1 MNRSKSV
8 LNKNSKFDSNPLNEI
23 NKEDPSENFTQT
35 KTELPELKTLYGNK
49 SPYSLKIQ
57 KIIDELSKIDPDS
70 LMKQV
75 DPTINSTKT
84 IKQIQ
89 TYYNNIKK
97 EIGTYIR
104 QERLEEELKK
114 EINLIPK
121 QIEMLVH
128 PPKTSTAFF
137 NEIKLNKENKD
148 KEKEKEKEKDKD
160 KDKDSLKE
168 NKPVIDY
175 HYKLKNLE
183 SEIGHSYQKFNTI
196 KSKNNKLLIQLE
208 EIRKENLFYINRLSE
223 LKKELK
229 EKEDHYNSTKAQVE
243 ERMNDT
249 QEKDKLKEILQKQE
263 ILSKKTEKMKDDILE
278 NNSDYIE
285 KMAKN
290 NYLDFQKK
298 ELEKLIKNLE
308 QKRAKEN
315 EKFNKEINIE
325 LDKIKDYQ
333 KESKILKEL
342 DKEKMDNLEE
352 LFKEILETTKTQN
365 SLQLIEYLSRSREEN
380 ISFKSTVDSLHEYVD
395 KLQEEVNILEY
406 IISFC
411 EEQMKNNKMTLGEND
426 LKNLDDVN
434 KASALYIKLQ
444 YHVIKVL
451 YKQYTDKLF
460 DILKKYNVDLNEK
473 YLFKSEN
480 INAFIEFTVD
490 LQEKLKKIAEKM
502 KLETGNNTK
511 NVFDFNKWNSKWDK
525 ISMAK
530 DEVIREYNNTFGKG
544 LKFSKK
550 NIENLVDEYLEK
562 DKKGTIKK

>member
-8 LNKNSKFDSNPLNEI
+8 LNKNYKSDSNPLNEV
-23 NKEDPSENFTQT
+23 NNDEQNENNNSQT
-35 KTELPELKTLYGNK
+35 KTDLPEVKTFYGNK
-49 SPYSLKIQ
+49 SPYSLKLQ

-97 EIGTYIR
+97 EISTYIR
-104 QERLEEELKK
+104 QKRLEEELKK
-114 EINLIPK
+114 EINRIPK

-128 PPKTSTAFF
+128 PPKSSTIPQ
-137 NEIKLNKENKD
+137 NENKTIN
-148 KEKEKEKEKDKD
+148 DKD
-160 KDKDSLKE
+160 KDKDNQKE

-183 SEIGHSYQKFNTI
+183 TEIGHSYQKFNTI

-229 EKEDHYNSTKAQVE
+229 EKEDHYNATKAQVE
-243 ERMNDT
+243 ERMNDV
-249 QEKDKLKEILQKQE
+249 QEKEKLKEILQKQE
-263 ILSKKTEKMKDDILE
+263 ILSKRTEKMKDDILD

-325 LDKIKDYQ
+325 LDKIKVYQ

-380 ISFKSTVDSLHEYVD
+380 ISFKSTVDSLYEYTE
-395 KLQEEVNILEY
+395 KLQEEVNTLEY

-411 EEQMKNNKMTLGEND
+411 EEQMKNGKVPLGEND

-460 DILKKYNVDLNEK
+460 DILKKYNVNMDDK

-480 INAFIEFTVD
+480 INAFIKFTVD
-490 LQEKLKKIAEKM
+490 LQEKLKKIAERM
-502 KLETGNNTK
+502 KLEGGNNSK
-511 NVFDFNKWNSKWDK
+511 NVFDFNKWNSKWDR

-530 DEVIREYNNTFGKG
+530 DEVIKEYNTTFGKG

-550 NIENLVDEYLEK
+550 NIKNLVDEYLEK
-562 DKKGTIKK
+562 DKKPTGNKK

>member
-8 LNKNSKFDSNPLNEI
+8 LNKNYKSDSNPLNEV
-23 NKEDPSENFTQT
+23 NNEDQNDNNNSQT
-35 KTELPELKTLYGNK
+35 KTDLPEVKTFYGNK
-49 SPYSLKIQ
+49 SPYSLKLQ

-97 EIGTYIR
+97 EISTYIR

-114 EINLIPK
+114 EINRIPK

-128 PPKTSTAFF
+128 PPKSSTIPQ
-137 NEIKLNKENKD
+137 NENKTIN
-148 KEKEKEKEKDKD
+148 DKD
-160 KDKDSLKE
+160 KDKDNQKE

-183 SEIGHSYQKFNTI
+183 TEIGHSYQKFNTI

-229 EKEDHYNSTKAQVE
+229 EKEDHYNATKAQVE
-243 ERMNDT
+243 ERMNDV
-249 QEKDKLKEILQKQE
+249 QEKEKLKEILQKQE
-263 ILSKKTEKMKDDILE
+263 ILSKRTEKMKDDILD

-325 LDKIKDYQ
+325 LDKIKVYQ

-380 ISFKSTVDSLHEYVD
+380 ISFKSTVDSLYEYTE
-395 KLQEEVNILEY
+395 KLQEEVNTLEY

-411 EEQMKNNKMTLGEND
+411 EEQMKNGKVPLGEND

-460 DILKKYNVDLNEK
+460 NILKKYNVNMDDK

-480 INAFIEFTVD
+480 INAFIKFTVD
-490 LQEKLKKIAEKM
+490 LQEKLKKIAERM
-502 KLETGNNTK
+502 KLEGGNNSK
-511 NVFDFNKWNSKWDK
+511 NVFDFNKWNSKWDR

-530 DEVIREYNNTFGKG
+530 DEVIKEYNTTFGKG

-550 NIENLVDEYLEK
+550 NIKNLVDEYLEK
-562 DKKGTIKK
+562 DKKPTGNKK

>member
-8 LNKNSKFDSNPLNEI
+8 LNKNSKFDSNPLNEV

-137 NEIKLNKENKD
+137 NEIKPNKEKND
-148 KEKEKEKEKDKD
+148 KEKEKDKD

-315 EKFNKEINIE
+315 GKFNKEINIE

>member
-8 LNKNSKFDSNPLNEI
+8 LNKNYKSDSNPLNEV
-23 NKEDPSENFTQT
+23 NNEDQNDNNNSQT
-35 KTELPELKTLYGNK
+35 KIDLPEVKTFYGNK
-49 SPYSLKIQ
+49 SPYSLKLQ

-97 EIGTYIR
+97 EISTYIR

-114 EINLIPK
+114 EINRIPK

-128 PPKTSTAFF
+128 PPKSSTIPQ
-137 NEIKLNKENKD
+137 NENKTIN
-148 KEKEKEKEKDKD
+148 DKD
-160 KDKDSLKE
+160 KDKDNQKE

-183 SEIGHSYQKFNTI
+183 TEIGHSYQKFNTI

-229 EKEDHYNSTKAQVE
+229 EKEDHYNATKAQVE
-243 ERMNDT
+243 ERMNDV
-249 QEKDKLKEILQKQE
+249 QEKEKLKEILQKQE
-263 ILSKKTEKMKDDILE
+263 ILSKRTEKMKDDILD
-278 NNSDYIE
+278 NNSNYIE

-325 LDKIKDYQ
+325 LDKIKVYQ

-380 ISFKSTVDSLHEYVD
+380 ISFKSTVDSLYEYTE
-395 KLQEEVNILEY
+395 KLQEEVNTLEY

-411 EEQMKNNKMTLGEND
+411 EEQMKNGKVPLGEND

-460 DILKKYNVDLNEK
+460 DILKKYNVNMDDK

-490 LQEKLKKIAEKM
+490 LQEKLKKIAERM
-502 KLETGNNTK
+502 KLEGGNNSK
-511 NVFDFNKWNSKWDK
+511 NVFDFNKWNSKWDR

-530 DEVIREYNNTFGKG
+530 DEVIKEYNTTFGKG
-544 LKFSKK
+544 LKFSKN
-550 NIENLVDEYLEK
+550 NIKNLVDEYLEK
-562 DKKGTIKK
+562 DKKPTGNKK

>member
-8 LNKNSKFDSNPLNEI
+8 LNKNSKFEPNLLNEI
-23 NKEDPSENFTQT
+23 NKEEPSENVTQT
-35 KTELPELKTLYGNK
+35 KTDLPELKTLYGTK

-89 TYYNNIKK
+89 KYYNNIKK
-97 EIGTYIR
+97 EIGTYIK

-114 EINLIPK
+114 EISTIPK

-137 NEIKLNKENKD
+137 NEVKSNKEDSNANKS
-148 KEKEKEKEKDKD
+148 

-208 EIRKENLFYINRLSE
+208 ELRKENLFYVNRLSE

-229 EKEDHYNSTKAQVE
+229 EKEEHYNLTKAQVE
-243 ERMNDT
+243 ERMNDE
-249 QEKDKLKEILQKQE
+249 QEKEKLKEILQKQE
-263 ILSKKTEKMKDDILE
+263 VLTKKTEKMKDDILE

-315 EKFNKEINIE
+315 EKFNKEINTE

-395 KLQEEVNILEY
+395 KLQEEVNTLEY

-411 EEQMKNNKMTLGEND
+411 EEQMKNNKTALGEND

-434 KASALYIKLQ
+434 KASALYVKLQ

-460 DILKKYNVDLNEK
+460 DLLKKYNVDIDDK

-490 LQEKLKKIAEKM
+490 LQEKLKKIAEKI
-502 KLETGNNTK
+502 KVDTGNTTK

-530 DEVIREYNNTFGKG
+530 DEVIREYNTTFGKG

-562 DKKGTIKK
+562 DKKATIKK

>member
-8 LNKNSKFDSNPLNEI
+8 LNKNYKSDSNPLNEV
-23 NKEDPSENFTQT
+23 NNDEQNENNNSQT
-35 KTELPELKTLYGNK
+35 KTDLPEVKTFYGNK
-49 SPYSLKIQ
+49 SPYSLKLQ

-97 EIGTYIR
+97 EISTYIR

-114 EINLIPK
+114 EINRIPK

-128 PPKTSTAFF
+128 PPKSSTIPQ
-137 NEIKLNKENKD
+137 NENKTIN
-148 KEKEKEKEKDKD
+148 DKD
-160 KDKDSLKE
+160 KDKDNQKE

-183 SEIGHSYQKFNTI
+183 TEIGHSYQKFNTI

-229 EKEDHYNSTKAQVE
+229 EKEDHYNATKAQVE
-243 ERMNDT
+243 ERMNDV
-249 QEKDKLKEILQKQE
+249 QEKEKLKEILQKQE
-263 ILSKKTEKMKDDILE
+263 ILSKRTEKMKDDILD

-325 LDKIKDYQ
+325 LDKIKVYQ

-380 ISFKSTVDSLHEYVD
+380 ISFKSTVDSLYEYTE
-395 KLQEEVNILEY
+395 KLQEEVNTLEY

-411 EEQMKNNKMTLGEND
+411 EEQMKNGKVPLGEND

-460 DILKKYNVDLNEK
+460 DILKKYNVNMDDK

-480 INAFIEFTVD
+480 INAFIKFTVD
-490 LQEKLKKIAEKM
+490 LQEKLKKIAERM
-502 KLETGNNTK
+502 KLEGGNNSK
-511 NVFDFNKWNSKWDK
+511 NVFDFNKWNSKWDR

-530 DEVIREYNNTFGKG
+530 DEVIKEYNTTFGKG

-550 NIENLVDEYLEK
+550 NIKNLVDEYLEK
-562 DKKGTIKK
+562 DKKPTGNKK

>member
-8 LNKNSKFDSNPLNEI
+8 LNKNSKFEPNPLNEI
-23 NKEDPSENFTQT
+23 NKEEPSENVTQT
-35 KTELPELKTLYGNK
+35 KTDLPELKSLYGTK

-75 DPTINSTKT
+75 DPTIDSTKT

-89 TYYNNIKK
+89 KYYNNIKK
-97 EIGTYIR
+97 EIGTYIK

-114 EINLIPK
+114 EISTIPK

-128 PPKTSTAFF
+128 PPKTSTAYF
-137 NEIKLNKENKD
+137 NEVKSNKD
-148 KEKEKEKEKDKD
+148 DSNANKD

-208 EIRKENLFYINRLSE
+208 ELRKENLFYVNRLSE

-229 EKEDHYNSTKAQVE
+229 EKEEHYNSTKAQVE
-243 ERMNDT
+243 ERMNDE
-249 QEKDKLKEILQKQE
+249 QEKEKLKEIWQKQE
-263 ILSKKTEKMKDDILE
+263 VLTKKTEKMKDDILE

-315 EKFNKEINIE
+315 EKFNKEINTE

-380 ISFKSTVDSLHEYVD
+380 ISFKSTVDSLHEYVE
-395 KLQEEVNILEY
+395 KLQEEVNTLEY

-411 EEQMKNNKMTLGEND
+411 EEQMKNNKMTLGENA

-434 KASALYIKLQ
+434 KASALYVKLQ

-460 DILKKYNVDLNEK
+460 DLLKKYNVDIDDK

-490 LQEKLKKIAEKM
+490 LQEKLKKIAEKV
-502 KLETGNNTK
+502 KVDTGNTTK

-530 DEVIREYNNTFGKG
+530 DEVIREYNTTFGKG

-562 DKKGTIKK
+562 DKKATIKK

>member
-8 LNKNSKFDSNPLNEI
+8 LNKNSKFDSNPLNEV
-23 NKEDPSENFTQT
+23 NKEEPSENFTQT

-137 NEIKLNKENKD
+137 NEIKPNKEKND
-148 KEKEKEKEKDKD
+148 KEKDKDKD

-315 EKFNKEINIE
+315 GKFNKEINIE

>member
-8 LNKNSKFDSNPLNEI
+8 LNKNSKFEPNPLNEI
-23 NKEDPSENFTQT
+23 NKEEPSENVTQT
-35 KTELPELKTLYGNK
+35 KTDLPELKTLYGTK

-89 TYYNNIKK
+89 KYYNNIKK
-97 EIGTYIR
+97 EIGTYIK

-114 EINLIPK
+114 EISTIPK

-137 NEIKLNKENKD
+137 NEVKSNKEDSNANKS
-148 KEKEKEKEKDKD
+148 

-208 EIRKENLFYINRLSE
+208 ELRKENLFYVNRLSE

-229 EKEDHYNSTKAQVE
+229 EKEEHYNLTKAQVE
-243 ERMNDT
+243 ERMNDE
-249 QEKDKLKEILQKQE
+249 QEKEKLKEILQKQE
-263 ILSKKTEKMKDDILE
+263 VLTKKTEKMKDDILE

-315 EKFNKEINIE
+315 EKFNKEINTE

-365 SLQLIEYLSRSREEN
+365 SVQLIEYLSRSREEN
-380 ISFKSTVDSLHEYVD
+380 ISFKSTVDSLHQYVD
-395 KLQEEVNILEY
+395 KLQEEVNTLEY

-411 EEQMKNNKMTLGEND
+411 EEQMKNNKTALGEND

-434 KASALYIKLQ
+434 KASALYVKLQ

-460 DILKKYNVDLNEK
+460 DLLKKYNVDIDDK

-490 LQEKLKKIAEKM
+490 LQEKLKKIAEKI
-502 KLETGNNTK
+502 KVDSGNTTK
-511 NVFDFNKWNSKWDK
+511 NVFDFNKWNSKWDR
-525 ISMAK
+525 INMAK
-530 DEVIREYNNTFGKG
+530 DEVIKEYNTTFGKG

-550 NIENLVDEYLEK
+550 NIKSLVDEYLEK
-562 DKKGTIKK
+562 DKKPTVIKK

>member
-1 MNRSKSV
+1 MNRSRSV
-8 LNKNSKFDSNPLNEI
+8 LNMKNRNDSNPINVLDEDNLNI
-23 NKEDPSENFTQT
+23 QT
-35 KTELPELKTLYGNK
+35 KTDLPEVKTLHSK
-49 SPYSLKIQ
+49 SPFFLKLQ
-57 KIIDELSKIDPDS
+57 KIIDELAQIDPDS
-70 LMKQV
+70 LMQKV

-89 TYYNNIKK
+89 IYYNNIKK
-97 EIGTYIR
+97 EINTFVK
-104 QERLEEELKK
+104 QEKMEEELKK
-114 EINLIPK
+114 QINKIPK
-121 QIEMLVH
+121 QIELLVH
-128 PPKTSTAFF
+128 PPKVSTVSN
-137 NEIKLNKENKD
+137 NESDITKGNNNSD
-148 KEKEKEKEKDKD
+148 KDKD
-160 KDKDSLKE
+160 KDKDKDNQKE
-168 NKPVIDY
+168 NKPVIDF
-175 HYKLKNLE
+175 HYKLRNLE
-183 SEIGHSYQKFNTI
+183 TEIGNSYQKFNTI

-208 EIRKENLFYINRLSE
+208 EMRKENLFYMNRLSE

-243 ERMNDT
+243 ERMNNNN
-249 QEKDKLKEILQKQE
+249 ENEKLKEVISKQD
-263 ILSKKTEKMKDDILE
+263 LLNKKMVIMKNDILD

-298 ELEKLIKNLE
+298 ELEKLIKTLE
-308 QKRAKEN
+308 QKRENEN
-315 EKFNKEINIE
+315 EKFNREIKSE
-325 LDKIKDYQ
+325 LEKIKDCQ

-365 SLQLIEYLSRSREEN
+365 SLQLIDYLSRSREEN
-380 ISFKSTVDSLHEYVD
+380 ISFKSSVDSLYEYVE
-395 KLQEEVNILEY
+395 KLQEEVNTLEY

-411 EEQMKNNKMTLGEND
+411 EEKMKNKVVLGEND

-460 DILKKYNVDLNEK
+460 DILKTYNVNLSEK

-502 KLETGNNTK
+502 KLDGNSTSK
-511 NVFDFNKWNSKWDK
+511 NYFDFNKWNSKWDR
-525 ISMAK
+525 INMAK
-530 DEVIREYNNTFGKG
+530 DEVIKEYNTTFGKG

-550 NIENLVDEYLEK
+550 NIKSLVDEYLEK
-562 DKKGTIKK
+562 DKKPTLIKNK